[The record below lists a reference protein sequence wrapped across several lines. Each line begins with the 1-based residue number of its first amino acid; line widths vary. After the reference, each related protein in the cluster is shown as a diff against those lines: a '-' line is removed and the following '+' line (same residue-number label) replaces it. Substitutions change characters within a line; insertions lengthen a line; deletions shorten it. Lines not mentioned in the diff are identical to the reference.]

1 MQYQGGKSRV
11 SGDIANTIK
20 QFVMGGAESEISRR
34 KIKICKSN
42 CVCNSGTNVQ
52 HGGGACLPI
61 LWNLLC

>member
-20 QFVMGGAESEISRR
+20 QFVTGGAESEISRR

-42 CVCNSGTNVQ
+42 CVCNSGTNAQ
-52 HGGGACLPI
+52 QGGACLLV
-61 LWNLLC
+61 LWNLLR